1 MVAGPLKRLNDPQVV
16 ALRCRGDA
24 WPRSLLSAT
33 LIPDTWMGLVVH
45 ADGRRRFVPA
55 GEDPQA
61 QRDDTLVLVRNRAI
75 TVPLA
80 LADVRAADDH
90 GVQANIELLVRWP
103 TRDDDLAA
111 LHTTLLGEPE
121 LTLTGLTEA
130 VTKAGA
136 PAALR
141 AFIREKPARQL
152 VDEDQR
158 DALLAHLRGELRDFL
173 FSAGALLER
182 LGAAAFTSRT
192 LAEQDALQ
200 RDAARRTKSLE
211 ARGVV
216 ERAAL
221 AVTHRRLD
229 DLSTILAKLKAAA
242 AVDGGLQWRQLLPTL
257 TPGERGRLLE
267 NLWRLTPDR
276 EVARAIVVL
285 TSQACAWL
293 DPAQPNAIAEHCDLP
308 SNLGGLRSVTYDAG
322 HGWLLIGAATGVWA
336 VSAADRTV
344 ARRYTV
350 PDAGKTTTG
359 FNAAVIARDRL
370 VATHSQLGCW
380 AWRLDDPST
389 PEALLRPSAGVPK
402 TVRAATVTTDGHVL
416 FGADDE
422 VHVIA
427 PTGEPRRTLSIGR
440 GAVHDIAVLDRTV
453 YVTTSDGLVLEDCWD
468 TPNVWQVLHRRAEP
482 IESVHARRWDD
493 LVELVIPAGADGLL
507 GIYGDEGL
515 VARLLTATTPIRRA
529 WACDDTLVGL
539 SENRDRLVVSNANL
553 PERTGVDVPLAR
565 LLGRSLQ
572 DACIVT
578 ARAGEHRPPA
588 GANESAAGDTT

>member
-1 MVAGPLKRLNDPQVV
+1 MAPEPLKRLTDAQVV
-16 ALRCRGDA
+16 ALRCKGDA
-24 WPRSLLSAT
+24 WPRSLLAAT
-33 LIPDTWMGLVVH
+33 PIPDTWMGLVVR

-55 GEDPQA
+55 GEDPRVE
-61 QRDDTLVLVRNRAI
+61 RDDTLVLVRNRAI

-80 LADVRAADDH
+80 LDDAPPADDH
-90 GVQANIELLVRWP
+90 AVQASVELLVRWP
-103 TRDDDLAA
+103 ARDDDLAA
-111 LHTTLLGEPE
+111 LHTSLLGESE
-121 LTLTGLTEA
+121 LTLDRLAEA
-130 VTKAGA
+130 VANAGA

-141 AFIREKPARQL
+141 AFIREKSTRQL
-152 VDEDQR
+152 VDDDQR
-158 DALLAHLRGELRDFL
+158 DALLERLRAELQEFL
-173 FSAGALLER
+173 FSAGLLLER
-182 LGAAAFTSRT
+182 LGTVAFTSRT

-200 RDAARRTKSLE
+200 RDATRRMKALE

-221 AVTHRRLD
+221 AVTQRRLS

-242 AVDGGLQWRQLLPTL
+242 ASDGSVQWHQLLPTL

-276 EVARAIVVL
+276 EVAQAIVVL
-285 TSQACAWL
+285 TSQASAWL
-293 DPAQPNAIAEHCDLP
+293 DPARPDTIAHRFDLP
-308 SNLGGLRSVTYDAG
+308 PELGGLRSVTYDAG

-336 VSAADRTV
+336 VSAADRTI
-344 ARRYTV
+344 ARCYTV
-350 PDAGKTTTG
+350 RDAGKPTTG
-359 FNAAVIARDRL
+359 FNSAVIAGDRL

-380 AWRLDDPST
+380 SWPLEKPDAA
-389 PEALLRPSAGVPK
+389 EALLRPDNGVPK
-402 TVRAATVTTDGHVL
+402 TVRAATVTADGHVL

-422 VHVIA
+422 VHVLA
-427 PTGEPRRTLSIGR
+427 PDGQRRHTLPIGR
-440 GAVHDIAVLDRTV
+440 GSVHGIAVLDRTV
-453 YVTTSDGLVLEDCWD
+453 YVTTSDGLVVEDCWD

-493 LVELVIPAGADGLL
+493 LVELVIPARADGVL

-553 PERTGVDVPLAR
+553 PERTGVDVPVAR
-565 LLGRSLQ
+565 LLGRSIQ

-578 ARAGEHRPPA
+578 ARAEEPRPPVRA
-588 GANESAAGDTT
+588 DGSGEGGTT